1 MDTIISLLD
10 KFSNVFANLGEHDA
24 SETDYIVNEI
34 YQFMHSPKRNDMMT
48 GERYYYGNH
57 DILRRKR
64 TMIGEDGELEEVE
77 NLPNNRVVNN
87 QYAKLVDQKTNY
99 LLGNP
104 ISVQSE
110 NEAYADQ
117 LSEML
122 GPSFHRTLKN
132 IGEDALN
139 CGIGWLLVHYDDKGD
154 LMLKRIRPYELI
166 PGWKDAEHTILDF
179 AIRIYPVIECE
190 GVSESVGW
198 RVEVFDD
205 TGISYFEYDGTL
217 KPCEPYHED
226 YFVSVTD
233 DSAQGFNWD
242 RIPLIAFKY
251 NSKEIPL
258 IKKCKVLQDGI
269 NVMMSDFE
277 NNLQEDAR
285 NTVLVLTN
293 FDGEN
298 LGEFRRNLATFG
310 AVKIRNT
317 GERPG
322 GVSTLKIDVNADNYN
337 LVLALLK
344 QALIEN
350 AMGYDAKDDRLAGN
364 PNQMNI
370 QSMYSDIDLDANGME
385 MEFQAAMEELLW
397 FLNAH
402 FANTGKGD
410 FTGEKAEITF
420 NRDVLI
426 NESELIANLRASEG
440 MISKETSVAKHPY
453 VTDPQLELERM
464 RQEEQEALQQMMD
477 YQQLE
482 QAANTDTG
490 GDINGDAE

>member
-1 MDTIISLLD
+1 MTLEVDTIISLLD

-24 SETDYIVNEI
+24 GETEYIEHEI
-34 YQFMHSPKRNDMMT
+34 YQFMHSPKRESMMT
-48 GERYYYGNH
+48 GERYYVGNH

-64 TMIGEDGELEEVE
+64 EMIGEDGKLEPVE

-87 QYAKLVDQKTNY
+87 QYAKLVDQKANY

-104 ISVQSE
+104 LSIQTD
-110 NEAYADQ
+110 NEAYAD
-117 LSEML
+117 LLNETL
-122 GPSFHRTLKN
+122 GPAFHRTLKN

-139 CGIGWLLVHYDDKGD
+139 CGIGWLLVHYDENGA
-154 LMLKRIRPYELI
+154 LQLKRIRPYELI

-190 GVSESVGW
+190 GINEDVGW
-198 RVEVFDD
+198 RVEVFDK
-205 TGISYFEYDGTL
+205 TGITYYEYDGAL
-217 KPCEPYHED
+217 KPCEPYHEN
-226 YFVSVTD
+226 YITQITG
-233 DSAQGFNWD
+233 DSEIGFNWD
-242 RIPLIAFKY
+242 NIPLIAFKY
-251 NSKEIPL
+251 NSKELPL
-258 IKKCKVLQDGI
+258 IKKCKVLQDGL

-277 NNLQEDAR
+277 NNMQEDAR
-285 NTVLVLTN
+285 NTILVLTN
-293 FDGEN
+293 YDGEN

-310 AVKIRNT
+310 AVKVRNT
-317 GERPG
+317 GETRG
-322 GVSTLKIDVNADNYN
+322 GVNTLQIEVNAANYN

-385 MEFQAAMEELLW
+385 MEFQAALSQLVW
-397 FLNAH
+397 FLSAH
-402 FANTGKGD
+402 FANTGQGD
-410 FTGEKAEITF
+410 FEDEKVDFTF

-440 MISKETSVAKHPY
+440 MISRETRVAKHPY
-453 VTDPQLELERM
+453 VADPRAELERM
-464 RQEEQEALQQMMD
+464 QQEEQEAMQQMLD
-477 YQQLE
+477 YQELGV
-482 QAANTDTG
+482 G
-490 GDINGDAE
+490 GEPNADEE